1 MKANPRNDTIK
12 LLAFGRKFSSIVVI
26 LVFHLQS
33 SAQTSPGP
41 ATAEEPASD
50 KVVVLSPFEV
60 RTSKDNNYMPTN
72 SASGTRIA
80 LPIESTPLAI
90 SIMTTDLMKDKGMTN
105 IDEAVRFM
113 PGIRRNANNSDQFTI
128 RGFQARAAR
137 RNFFSDAADLSEGRG
152 RNVSAEVERIEV
164 LKGPSSVL
172 FGFGNPGGVIN
183 IITKKP
189 LPKQQTSVTV
199 EGGDFDLFR
208 GVLDAT
214 GPLAKLGEAQ
224 LLYRVIGSYQDSGG
238 FRDFESRVEKFVNAQ
253 LQLNYKRT
261 MVRTEVRFQDLKEHE
276 AFILMPF
283 EPNTGTLALPERSY
297 NTAGPDTFAN
307 QKQITTSVEVT
318 HTFNEHF
325 SMRAAAARDEHYYDA
340 LRRVG
345 AQIPP
350 NQVPLSMA
358 STVVVTGNIN
368 DDKRAIDSWQF
379 DFTGSFDLPFGKLK
393 TVVGAS
399 STDAAARIGSL
410 INTNLPQRNFPIFDI
425 AARNYS
431 VGNLAD
437 YVPVATGNTRE
448 TRLDRVYY
456 ALGTLTAWE
465 DRLTLLAGVGRG
477 TSETYIKQV
486 LAPTP
491 ASVGDFE
498 ITKPQFGASLR
509 ILPKTYLFA
518 NTSESAAANLR
529 FPDTP
534 EKGQSYDVGLK
545 VATDKF
551 SGSVTYFDTTRE
563 NIQVQYF
570 NGLTG
575 LITFELSGEEQSKGV
590 EVEFQYFPS
599 KQFQLVG
606 SYAFMDTEVIS
617 DRQRPARVGTELPDT
632 PENSIR
638 LWGKYTF
645 KGGILDRAWVGL
657 GYLYTDKMRANRAP
671 ANFRIM
677 ADSWSRFDAS
687 LGYDM
692 KLGKT
697 NVSWILTMENLT
709 DEDYVDYFLIRG
721 RPFNARLSAT
731 VTF

>member
-1 MKANPRNDTIK
+1 MKTHPNLPAR
-12 LLAFGRKFSSIVVI
+12 
-26 LVFHLQS
+26 LVFALCAMVLVS
-33 SAQTSPGP
+33 SVRAQDSAPDKDNAP
-41 ATAEEPASD
+41 DND
-50 KVVVLSPFEV
+50 KVLELSPFEV
-60 RTSKDNNYMPTN
+60 TASKDNKYMPTN
-72 SASGTRIA
+72 AASGTRIA

-90 SIMTTDLMKDKGMTN
+90 SIMTADLMKDKGMDN
-105 IDEAVRFM
+105 VNEAIRFM

-152 RNVSAEVERIEV
+152 RNVSAEIERIEV
-164 LKGPSSVL
+164 LKGPSTVL

-189 LPKQQTSVTV
+189 LNKQRSSVTL
-199 EGGDFDLFR
+199 EAGDFDLFR
-208 GVLDAT
+208 GTIDVT

-224 LLYRVIGSYQDSGG
+224 LLYRVIGSYEDAGG
-238 FRDFESRVEKFVNAQ
+238 FRDFEARKQNFVNAQ

-261 MVRTEVRFQDLKEHE
+261 QLRAEVRYQDLEEHE

-297 NTAGPDTFAN
+297 NTAGPETYAN
-307 QKQITTSVEVT
+307 QKQITTSLELT

-325 SMRAAAARDEHYYDA
+325 SLRAAAARDEHYYDA
-340 LRRVG
+340 VRRVG

-368 DDKRAIDSWQF
+368 DDKRAIDSWQV
-379 DFTGSFDLPFGKLK
+379 DLTGSFDLPFGKLK

-399 STDAAARIGSL
+399 STDASARIYSFV
-410 INTNLPQRNFPIFDI
+410 NNNLPQRNFPIFDI

-431 VGNLAD
+431 VGNLAA
-437 YVPVATGNTRE
+437 YVPQATGYTRE
-448 TRLDRVYY
+448 TRLDKVYY
-456 ALGTLTAWE
+456 ALSTLTAWN

-477 TSETYIKQV
+477 TSETYIKQ
-486 LAPTP
+486 LLNATP
-491 ASVGDFE
+491 ATVGDFE
-498 ITKPQFGASLR
+498 VTKPQFGASLR
-509 ILPKTYLFA
+509 ILPNTYLFA

-534 EKGQSYDVGLK
+534 EKGKSYDIGLK
-545 VATDKF
+545 VAADKF

-563 NIQVQYF
+563 NIQVQVF

-575 LITFELSGEEQSKGV
+575 LFTFELSGEEQAKGV
-590 EVEFQYFPS
+590 EVEFQYFPT

-606 SYAFMDTEVIS
+606 SAAFMDTEVLS
-617 DRQRPARVGTELPDT
+617 DKERPARVGTQLPDT
-632 PENSIR
+632 PETSYR
-638 LWGKYTF
+638 LWAKYTLD
-645 KGGILDRAWVGL
+645 KGPLKRAWVGVA
-657 GYLYTDKMRANRAP
+657 YLYTSEMIGNRNP
-671 ANFRIM
+671 NLFRVWT
-677 ADSWSRFDAS
+677 DSWSRIDAS

-692 KLGKT
+692 KIGKT
-697 NVSWILTMENLT
+697 NASWILTLENL
-709 DEDYVDYFLIRG
+709 EDKDYIDYMLIRG

-731 VTF
+731 FTF